1 MTPDTDRAAP
11 PPSSA
16 PFLSGWRYRAVIYS
30 VVLSALG
37 YLGVSLWGGWHEVT
51 AAAGQIGFIGLL
63 IALSLSLLNY
73 GLRFL
78 RWQAY
83 LDRMGHAV
91 PWSPSLR
98 IYLSGFALTTTP
110 GKAGETLRGLLLKR
124 WSVPYP
130 HSFAAFFSERLSDLL
145 AVLLLTL
152 FGLTLYPD
160 AWPIIGLG
168 TASVALGLLTLSNQ
182 AFVHRLE
189 AGLSGDSK
197 LTNLLRHLFQVAH
210 QARRCHQ
217 PRLLAG
223 AMLLSLIAWASEAV
237 AFFLILR
244 WMGMDVSLAFAV
256 FVYALSMLAGALSFM
271 PGGLGGAEGVMIGLL
286 LWQGM
291 DNSDAVA
298 ATLVIRVATLWFA
311 VFLGFLMLSI
321 QLRDSR
327 SEQTGNSKD
336 RTRQQSNN
344 TKTSGTEHHGTD

>member
-1 MTPDTDRAAP
+1 MTPDTDRAIA
-11 PPSSA
+11 PPSSE

-37 YLGVSLWGGWHEVT
+37 YLGASLWGGWHEVT
-51 AAAGQIGFIGLL
+51 AAVGQIGFIGIL

-78 RWQAY
+78 RWQTY
-83 LDRMGHAV
+83 LNIMGHAV
-91 PWSPSLR
+91 PWRPSLR
-98 IYLSGFALTTTP
+98 IYLAGFALTTTP
-110 GKAGETLRGLLLKR
+110 GKAGEALRGLLLKR
-124 WSVPYP
+124 WNVPYP

-145 AVLLLTL
+145 AVVLLTL

-168 TASVALGLLTLSNQ
+168 TAGVALGLLILSNQ
-182 AFVHRLE
+182 ALLHRLE

-197 LTNLLRHLFQVAH
+197 LANLLRHLFQIAH

-244 WMGMDVSLAFAV
+244 WMEMDVSLAFAI

-321 QLRDSR
+321 RFRDSR
-327 SEQTGNSKD
+327 DEQTGNGENS
-336 RTRQQSNN
+336 TRSQLNN
-344 TKTSGTEHHGTD
+344 TKTSGNECRKTD